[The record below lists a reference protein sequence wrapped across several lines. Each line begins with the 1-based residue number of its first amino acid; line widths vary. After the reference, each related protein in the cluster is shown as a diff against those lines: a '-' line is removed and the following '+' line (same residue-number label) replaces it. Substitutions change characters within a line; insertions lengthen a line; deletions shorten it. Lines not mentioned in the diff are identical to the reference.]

1 MGGVSAA
8 SPQLRAP
15 EPLGARHDVSR
26 FANGA
31 HPSLA
36 PSPPSPAS
44 GGGWGGGERAR
55 ASEGLS
61 ARTYVVCPAAEPD
74 CVVGYFS
81 VSAAVEQRNALA
93 SAKLRRGMPEQVPLL
108 LIGRLAVDAQW
119 QGRGVGSALL
129 ADALRRCLAASEIA
143 GVRGV
148 VAHAIDEA
156 AVGFYERHGFIR
168 SPLGERVMLMPI
180 EMVRSLV
187 GK

>member
-1 MGGVSAA
+1 MGGVSAT
-8 SPQLRAP
+8 PPELRAP
-15 EPLGARHDVSR
+15 EPLAASHDVAR

-31 HPSLA
+31 HPSLDQ
-36 PSPPSPAS
+36 
-44 GGGWGGGERAR
+44 WLRERAH

-61 ARTYVVCPAAEPD
+61 ARTYVVCAAAEVER
-74 CVVGYFS
+74 VVGYFS
-81 VSAAVEQRNALA
+81 IAAAVEQRSALP

-108 LIGRLAVDAQW
+108 LIGRLAVEASW
-119 QGRGVGSALL
+119 RGRGLGSALL
-129 ADALRRCLAASEIA
+129 GDALKRCLAASQIA

-180 EMVRSLV
+180 ETVRSLV
-187 GK
+187 AR